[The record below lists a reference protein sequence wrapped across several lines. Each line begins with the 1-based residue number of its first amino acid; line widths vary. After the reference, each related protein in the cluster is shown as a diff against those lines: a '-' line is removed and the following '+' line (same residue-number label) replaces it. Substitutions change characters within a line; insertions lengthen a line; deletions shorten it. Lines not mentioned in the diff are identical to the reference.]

1 MIKMTSSEDHAI
13 VSLRQF
19 PDAAVSF
26 MQTHIL
32 QGCFKEPEVL
42 NNFIY
47 AFGPFL
53 IDSQTP
59 CRRKSRKTVQSF
71 LLSL

>member
-1 MIKMTSSEDHAI
+1 MTSSEEHVI

-26 MQTHIL
+26 MQTHFL
-32 QGCFKEPEVL
+32 QGCFKKPEAL

-53 IDSQTP
+53 IASHTP
-59 CRRKSRKTVQSF
+59 CRRE
-71 LLSL
+71 

>member
-1 MIKMTSSEDHAI
+1 MTSSEDHI
-13 VSLRQF
+13 VVSLRQF

-26 MQTHIL
+26 TQTHVL
-32 QGCFKEPEVL
+32 QVCFKKPEVL
-42 NNFIY
+42 NNFVY

-53 IDSQTP
+53 IASHTR
-59 CRRKSRKTVQSF
+59 CRRKGSKTIQSF